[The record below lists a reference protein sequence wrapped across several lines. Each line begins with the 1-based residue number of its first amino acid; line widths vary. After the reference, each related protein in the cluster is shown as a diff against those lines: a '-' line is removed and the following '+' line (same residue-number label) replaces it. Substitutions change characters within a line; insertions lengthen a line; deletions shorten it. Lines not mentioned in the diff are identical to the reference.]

1 MSTTTRVLIV
11 LTMIAVGGVAHAQ
24 RGRVGDGGRMPETM
38 FPGVQPA
45 PSMSEPRMSQ
55 PVERYPDTESYSRD
69 SMQSEGYHVDGMT
82 QQSDGSWRAEGTRDA
97 VPTRPQGVPT
107 KITIFPDGTRL
118 EERE

>member
-1 MSTTTRVLIV
+1 MTKTTRVLIV
-11 LTMIAVGGVAHAQ
+11 LTMIAAGGVAHAQ
-24 RGRVGDGGRMPETM
+24 RGSVGDGGRMPETM

-45 PSMSEPRMSQ
+45 PSMPEPRSR
-55 PVERYPDTESYSRD
+55 PVERYPDTESYARD
-69 SMQSEGYHVDGMT
+69 SMQSKGYHVDDMT
-82 QQSDGSWRAEGTRDA
+82 HLDDGSWRAEGTRNA